1 MDSEP
6 HEITPYHQ
14 RHSMRGRCGISF
26 RRRGKRNRPL
36 QSWGSRARFVS
47 YQVIPTKS
55 NPLISGLG
63 HFSSPAPMTVLHE
76 LRHKRPDLV
85 TQREVWI
92 DGGVT
97 RGTDVLKA
105 LCLGA
110 KGVGLGRAFLYGN
123 GAWGEDGVRRV
134 VESELINCQ
143 RSERLISGFKVMRG
157 EIETGMQLLGVTK
170 IEDLRPE
177 LVRYVDRDLPPI
189 SPSLPASL
197 SSSPSQRS

>member
-1 MDSEP
+1 
-6 HEITPYHQ
+6 
-14 RHSMRGRCGISF
+14 
-26 RRRGKRNRPL
+26 
-36 QSWGSRARFVS
+36 
-47 YQVIPTKS
+47 
-55 NPLISGLG
+55 
-63 HFSSPAPMTVLHE
+63 MTVLHE

-134 VESELINCQ
+134 VESELIACQ
-143 RSERLISGFKVMRG
+143 RSEKLISGLKVMRG

-197 SSSPSQRS
+197 SSSSSQRS